1 MNIVILNGNPD
12 GGPVDGPK
20 GAAPTFDRYLE
31 DLCENLTNLG
41 HEVQVMTLRDLEARY
56 CTGCWGCWVKTPGRC
71 IFEDDSHTVS
81 RAVIN
86 SDFLL
91 FASPVIMGYLS
102 AQMKKYMDKLI
113 QLIHP
118 YITVV
123 QAEAHH
129 RPRYDKTDYPLGALL
144 LEKTPGTDD
153 EDIDIITAI
162 QERTMLNFNSRLA
175 FTMLTSQPIEEVAH
189 AIHRL

>member
-12 GGPVDGPK
+12 GGPEG
-20 GAAPTFDRYLE
+20 GAPAFDRYLE
-31 DLCENLTNLG
+31 DLGQNLEGRG
-41 HEVQVMTLRDLEARY
+41 HTVQIMTLRDLAARY
-56 CTGCWGCWVKTPGRC
+56 CTGCWGCWVKTPGQC

-91 FASPVIMGYLS
+91 FASPVMMGYLS
-102 AQMKKYMDKLI
+102 ALMKKYMDKLI

-129 RPRYDKTDYPLGALL
+129 KPRYDREDYPVGALL

-162 QERTMLNFNSRLA
+162 HERTMLNFQSRHA
-175 FTMLTSQPIEEVAH
+175 FTMLTSQPVEEVAH
-189 AIHRL
+189 AIHGL